1 MDAKE
6 LLRNTVVYNMPDMMA
21 PHSGRSRLG
30 LQTIDSSSIT
40 DLAYDALKRAVLE
53 MDGYAGDQELRL
65 DERRLAEELGISRTP
80 IREAVVRLEQEG
92 LVRTVPRR
100 GIFVVRKTP
109 REMMEIITAW
119 AALES
124 MAARLLTMQ
133 AADDEI
139 ASLRKLFA
147 TFAEDGTVAARLDEY
162 SDANLEFHKRILELS
177 GSGLLVQMAGNLLI
191 HMEALR
197 GRAIREDERYKRSI
211 KDHLHIIE
219 ALEARDTEL
228 AERLV
233 REHTLDLARHM
244 AEHFDYLA
252 SRRA

>member
-1 MDAKE
+1 MDARE
-6 LLRNTVVYNMPDMMA
+6 LLLETVVYNMPDMMA

-53 MDGYAGDQELRL
+53 MDVYAGDQELRL

-100 GIFVVRKTP
+100 GIFVVRKTGQ
-109 REMMEIITAW
+109 EMLEIITAW

-162 SDANLEFHKRILELS
+162 SDANLEFHKRILMLS

-197 GRAIREDERYKRSI
+197 GRAIRQDERYKRSI

-233 REHTLDLARHM
+233 REHTLDLARHI